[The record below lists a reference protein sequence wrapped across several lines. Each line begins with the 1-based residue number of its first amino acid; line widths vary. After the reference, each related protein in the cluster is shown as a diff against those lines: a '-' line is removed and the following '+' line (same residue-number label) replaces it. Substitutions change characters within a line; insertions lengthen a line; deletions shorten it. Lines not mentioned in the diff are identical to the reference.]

1 MQLELFK
8 LFLKGLISI
17 GNIKILFTISE
28 RKLKELKVVVKFYEY
43 YRIFY
48 SIK

>member
-8 LFLKGLISI
+8 LFLKDLISI

-28 RKLKELKVVVKFYEY
+28 RKLKVTESCSKVL
-43 YRIFY
+43 
-48 SIK
+48 